1 MRRPISAWTEPHT
14 RVALLLIVALAGSF
28 AGLLEPPPLPFWV
41 ATAIGVSAA
50 VALAFDAFGGALV
63 GLVVAAG
70 LVGLRRL
77 TGTWE
82 SELFWVLLLETSAIV
97 GVGVMAGLAGDALR
111 RFRADGEA
119 PAGSMA
125 PVFGSLG
132 LFDRDVALVRLEEEV
147 ERARDHRRPLTLLL
161 IETDI
166 TDDRLGPEAREMA
179 YRAIARIVES
189 RMRDDH
195 VPFAASLDRL
205 GSVMPETTSADAWQY
220 VGEIL
225 DAVADARFMDR
236 SAGTQRRL
244 ADAVEVHV
252 GLAGFGA
259 SRSSPDALLDAAT
272 TALHQARSQE
282 NVGS

>member
-1 MRRPISAWTEPHT
+1 MRRPISAWTEPHS
-14 RVALLLIVALAGSF
+14 RVALLLTMVSVGSF
-28 AGLLEPPPLPFWV
+28 GGLLEPLPLPLWV
-41 ATAIGVSAA
+41 AAA
-50 VALAFDAFGGALV
+50 VGVCAVAALAFDAFGGALV
-63 GLVVAAG
+63 GLVVASG

-77 TGTWE
+77 TGAWVPE
-82 SELFWVLLLETSAIV
+82 MFWALFLETSAIV

-111 RFRADGEA
+111 RFGTDGEA
-119 PAGSMA
+119 PAGLMA

-132 LFDRDVALVRLEEEV
+132 LLDRDVALIRLEEEV

-166 TDDRLGPEAREMA
+166 TDAGLGPEAKEMA
-179 YRAIARIVES
+179 YRAIARIFES

-195 VPFAASLDRL
+195 VPFALSLDRL
-205 GSVMPETTSADAWQY
+205 GSVMPETSTTDAWQY

-236 SAGTQRRL
+236 STGTQRHL

-252 GLAGFGA
+252 GLASFGS

-272 TALHQARSQE
+272 TALHQARAQE
-282 NVGS
+282 NVDS

>member
-1 MRRPISAWTEPHT
+1 MRRPISAWTEAHT
-14 RVALLLIVALAGSF
+14 RVALLLVVALVGSF
-28 AGLLEPPPLPFWV
+28 AGSLEPRPLPYWV
-41 ATAIGVSAA
+41 AAAVAVSAA
-50 VALAFDAFGGALV
+50 TALAFDAFGGALV
-63 GLVVAAG
+63 GLVVASG
-70 LVGLRRL
+70 LVGVRRL
-77 TGTWE
+77 TGAWE
-82 SELFWVLLLETSAIV
+82 PEMFWVLLLETSAIV

-111 RFRADGEA
+111 RHGADGEA
-119 PAGSMA
+119 RTGPME

-132 LFDRDVALVRLEEEV
+132 LLDRDVALIRLEEEV

-179 YRAIARIVES
+179 HRAIARIVES

-205 GSVMPETTSADAWQY
+205 GSVMPETTTADAWQY

-244 ADAVEVHV
+244 GDAVEIHV
-252 GLAGFGA
+252 GLAGVGP
-259 SRSSPDALLDAAT
+259 SCSSPDALLDAAT
-272 TALHQARSQE
+272 TALHQARAQE
-282 NVGS
+282 DVGS